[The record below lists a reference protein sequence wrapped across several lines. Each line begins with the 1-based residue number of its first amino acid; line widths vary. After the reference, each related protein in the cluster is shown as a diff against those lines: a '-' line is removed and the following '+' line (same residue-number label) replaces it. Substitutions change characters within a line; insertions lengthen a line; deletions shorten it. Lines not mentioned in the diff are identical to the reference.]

1 MNSKDKKFL
10 KKLSKF
16 AFKTGKLFP
25 EDGYY
30 GEFGGVY
37 SPEVLIPAIY
47 ELEKN
52 YKKCLKDKNFIN
64 ELYYYYKEFCG
75 RPSLLTKAERLSKE
89 WGAEIWLKRED
100 LNHTGSHKIN
110 NAIGQALLAKKMG
123 KKRIIAET
131 GAGQHGVA
139 TATAAAKLGLECTIY
154 MGSED
159 VRRQNLNVY
168 RMKLLGAEVIPV
180 TSGNAT
186 LKDATNEAMRDWAK
200 TVEYTHYVIGSVIGP
215 HPFPAIVRDFQSII
229 GIEARKQFYKKNKCL
244 PDMVI
249 ACVGGGSN
257 ALGIFHGF
265 LRDYKVRLL
274 GAEAGGI
281 SEKKGENAASIQ
293 YGSIGYF
300 HGTKSLF
307 IQNDDGQ
314 ICNVHSISAGLD
326 YPGVGPEHAYLHKIG
341 RTEYYSIKDE
351 EALNTFIEV
360 SQLEGITPALETAHA
375 FCLAKKEI
383 SNYHKKNKRPYV
395 LICLSGRGDKDVS
408 EVFRLK
414 ESIHQN
420 HYEK

>member
-1 MNSKDKKFL
+1 MKSKHKKFL

-16 AFKTGKLFP
+16 AFKSEKLFP

-37 SPEVLIPAIY
+37 SPEVLIPAIQ

-52 YKKCLKDKNFIN
+52 YKKSLKDKKFIK
-64 ELYYYYKEFCG
+64 ELFYYYKEFCG
-75 RPSLLTKAERLSKE
+75 RPSLLTRADRLSKE

-110 NAIGQALLAKKMG
+110 NAIGQALLAKRMG

-154 MGSED
+154 MGEED

-180 TSGNAT
+180 TSGNKT

-200 TVEYTHYVIGSVIGP
+200 TVEYTHYVIGSAIGP

-229 GIEARKQFYKKNKCL
+229 GVEARKQFLKYNGNL
-244 PDMVI
+244 PDMVV

-257 ALGIFHGF
+257 AIGIFHGF
-265 LRDYKVRLL
+265 LTDYKVRLL

-281 SEKKGENAASIQ
+281 SDHKGENAASIMF
-293 YGSIGYF
+293 GTVGYF

-307 IQNDDGQ
+307 IQDDDGQ
-314 ICNVHSISAGLD
+314 ISNVHSVSAGLD

-341 RTEYYSIKDE
+341 RTEYYAVRDQD
-351 EALNTFIEV
+351 ALDTFVEV

-375 FCLAKKEI
+375 FYLAKREI
-383 SNYHKKNKRPYV
+383 EKYHKKNQKPSV
-395 LICLSGRGDKDVS
+395 LICLSGRGDKDVA
-408 EVFRLK
+408 EVFRLREAPK
-414 ESIHQN
+414 
-420 HYEK
+420 

>member
-1 MNSKDKKFL
+1 MKSKHKKFL

-16 AFKTGKLFP
+16 AFKSGKLFP

-37 SPEVLIPAIY
+37 SPEVLIPAIQ

-52 YKKCLKDKNFIN
+52 YKKSLKDKTFIK
-64 ELYYYYKEFCG
+64 ELFYYYREFCG
-75 RPSLLTKAERLSKE
+75 RPSLLTRADRISKE

-110 NAIGQALLAKKMG
+110 NAIGQALLAKRMG

-154 MGSED
+154 MGEED

-168 RMKLLGAEVIPV
+168 RMKLLGAEVVPV
-180 TSGNAT
+180 TSGNKT

-200 TVEYTHYVIGSVIGP
+200 TVEYTHYVIGSAIGP

-229 GIEARKQFYKKNKCL
+229 GVEARKQFLKYNGSL
-244 PDMVI
+244 PDMVV

-257 ALGIFHGF
+257 AIGIFHGF
-265 LRDYKVRLL
+265 LTDYKVRLL

-281 SEKKGENAASIQ
+281 SDHKGENAASIMF
-293 YGSIGYF
+293 GTVGYF

-307 IQNDDGQ
+307 IQDDDGQ
-314 ICNVHSISAGLD
+314 ISNVHSVSAGLD
-326 YPGVGPEHAYLHKIG
+326 YPGVGPEHAYLHQIG
-341 RTEYYSIKDE
+341 RTEYYAIRDK
-351 EALNTFIEV
+351 EALDTFVEV
-360 SQLEGITPALETAHA
+360 SRLEGITPALETAHA

-383 SNYHKKNKRPYV
+383 EKYHKKKQKPSV

-408 EVFRLK
+408 EVFRLIEASK
-414 ESIHQN
+414 
-420 HYEK
+420 

>member
-229 GIEARKQFYKKNKCL
+229 GVEARKQFYKKNKCL

-383 SNYHKKNKRPYV
+383 SNYHKKNKKPYV

>member
-1 MNSKDKKFL
+1 MKSKHKKFL

-16 AFKTGKLFP
+16 AFKSEKLFP

-37 SPEVLIPAIY
+37 SPEVLIPAIQ

-52 YKKCLKDKNFIN
+52 YKKSLKDKKFIK
-64 ELYYYYKEFCG
+64 ELFYYYKEFCG
-75 RPSLLTKAERLSKE
+75 RPSLLTRADRLSKE

-110 NAIGQALLAKKMG
+110 NAIGQALLAKRMG

-154 MGSED
+154 MGEED

-180 TSGNAT
+180 TSGNKT

-200 TVEYTHYVIGSVIGP
+200 TVEYTHYVIGSAIGP

-229 GIEARKQFYKKNKCL
+229 GVEARKQFLKYNGNL
-244 PDMVI
+244 PDMVV

-257 ALGIFHGF
+257 AIGIFHGF
-265 LRDYKVRLL
+265 LTDYKVRLL

-281 SEKKGENAASIQ
+281 SDHKGENAASIMF
-293 YGSIGYF
+293 GTVGYF

-307 IQNDDGQ
+307 IQDDDGQ
-314 ICNVHSISAGLD
+314 ISNVHSVSAGLD

-341 RTEYYSIKDE
+341 RTEYYAVRDQD
-351 EALNTFIEV
+351 ALDTFVEV

-375 FCLAKKEI
+375 FYLAKREI
-383 SNYHKKNKRPYV
+383 EKYHKKKQKPSV
-395 LICLSGRGDKDVS
+395 LICLSGRGDKDVA
-408 EVFRLK
+408 EVFRLREAPK
-414 ESIHQN
+414 
-420 HYEK
+420 

>member
-1 MNSKDKKFL
+1 MNSKDKEFL

-30 GEFGGVY
+30 GEFGGIY

-229 GIEARKQFYKKNKCL
+229 GVEARKQFYKKNKCL

-383 SNYHKKNKRPYV
+383 SNYHKKNKKPYV